1 MLTVEVLRECG
12 PDEDEP
18 ELGPATVMGVN
29 SAISHHPADTP
40 TTHQLNNDGAGERK
54 PGAGLSVSITGEP
67 NIEV

>member
-12 PDEDEP
+12 PNEDEP
-18 ELGPATVMGVN
+18 ELGP
-29 SAISHHPADTP
+29 AISHHPADTP
-40 TTHQLNNDGAGERK
+40 TTHQLNIDGAGERK

>member
-12 PDEDEP
+12 PNEDEP

-29 SAISHHPADTP
+29 SAISHPADTP
-40 TTHQLNNDGAGERK
+40 TTHQLNIDGAGEQK

>member
-12 PDEDEP
+12 PNEDEP

-40 TTHQLNNDGAGERK
+40 TTH
-54 PGAGLSVSITGEP
+54 
-67 NIEV
+67 